1 MFYPG
6 YQRLARYQKED
17 YPGGNKPTSDSWV
30 TIEKVYPPQDMVI
43 SSLLRSYGIPM
54 RILRREISQL
64 PVSIGPMAEVEISVP
79 SNLVETAK
87 DLLQKALEEPDLVD
101 PE

>member
-6 YQRLARYQKED
+6 YQRLVRRYQKED
-17 YPGGNKPTSDSWV
+17 YSGGHKPTSDSWV

-43 SSLLRSYGIPM
+43 SSLLRSYGIPF
-54 RILRREISQL
+54 RILRREIPQL

-79 SNLVETAK
+79 ADQVEEART
-87 DLLQKALEEPDLVD
+87 LLQQAVEEP
-101 PE
+101 E

>member
-6 YQRLARYQKED
+6 YQRSARYQKED
-17 YPGGNKPTSDSWV
+17 YPGGNKPTSNSWV

-43 SSLLRSYGIPM
+43 SSLLESYGIPV

-64 PVSIGPMAEVEISVP
+64 PVSIGPLAEVEISVP
-79 SNLVETAK
+79 ADLAEEART
-87 DLLQKALEEPDLVD
+87 LLQETEP
-101 PE
+101 E